1 MAKVTTTTT
10 VYRSKKMSDH
20 QKRIWV
26 TKYLEFKKVYPHIKM
41 SDWCKMNYL
50 SPHTFAAWY
59 GDVRYNKELAASM
72 KRRKFEEPEDR
83 QEDDEQ
89 LEFEN
94 LEAPKS
100 NPEIN
105 AESSNDEEEPDVK
118 VKTETDFTGL
128 RMDQDEVMDGKYVIS
143 PEYQE
148 ILNYTGDGI
157 MGYVEIPDIDV
168 NLPIYHGTSEEVLQ
182 DGAGHLEASSLPVG
196 GEGTHAVISAHRGLP
211 SAKLF
216 SDLDELET
224 GDVFFIHILNE
235 THAYQVDQIQ
245 VVKPDELDSLR
256 VVDGQDL
263 VTLLTCTPYAVN
275 THRLLVRGVRIPYE
289 EAKKVLEDAEDEN
302 TLSRW
307 VKEYAVSI
315 AAGTVLLV
323 LLVLAVKIRKRKRK
337 RKKKRKKKHGKWKHR
352 K

>member
-1 MAKVTTTTT
+1 
-10 VYRSKKMSDH
+10 
-20 QKRIWV
+20 
-26 TKYLEFKKVYPHIKM
+26 
-41 SDWCKMNYL
+41 
-50 SPHTFAAWY
+50 
-59 GDVRYNKELAASM
+59 
-72 KRRKFEEPEDR
+72 
-83 QEDDEQ
+83 
-89 LEFEN
+89 
-94 LEAPKS
+94 
-100 NPEIN
+100 
-105 AESSNDEEEPDVK
+105 
-118 VKTETDFTGL
+118 
-128 RMDQDEVMDGKYVIS
+128 
-143 PEYQE
+143 
-148 ILNYTGDGI
+148 

-289 EAKKVLEDAEDEN
+289 EAQKVLEDAEDEN

>member
-1 MAKVTTTTT
+1 MH
-10 VYRSKKMSDH
+10 RRKKGSIINPVLILASVLIFMTGAG
-20 QKRIWV
+20 I
-26 TKYLEFKKVYPHIKM
+26 FVYPAV
-41 SDWCKMNYL
+41 SNYL
-50 SPHTFAAWY
+50 AERRQAEA
-59 GDVRYNKELAASM
+59 VRDYQEEVSSLEPQELSEELKRAQEYNKNLA
-72 KRRKFEEPEDR
+72 ED
-83 QEDDEQ
+83 
-89 LEFEN
+89 EFHDPF
-94 LEAPKS
+94 L
-100 NPEIN
+100 
-105 AESSNDEEEPDVK
+105 
-118 VKTETDFTGL
+118 L
-128 RMDQDEVMDGKYVIS
+128 DGKYVIS

-196 GEGTHAVISAHRGLP
+196 GEGTHAVISAH
-211 SAKLF
+211 
-216 SDLDELET
+216 
-224 GDVFFIHILNE
+224 
-235 THAYQVDQIQ
+235 Q

-289 EAKKVLEDAEDEN
+289 EAQKVLEDAEDEN

>member
-1 MAKVTTTTT
+1 MH
-10 VYRSKKMSDH
+10 RRKKGSIINPVLILASVLIFMTGAG
-20 QKRIWV
+20 I
-26 TKYLEFKKVYPHIKM
+26 FVYPAV
-41 SDWCKMNYL
+41 SNYL
-50 SPHTFAAWY
+50 AERRQAEA
-59 GDVRYNKELAASM
+59 VRDYQEEVSSLEPQELSEELKRAQEYNKNLA
-72 KRRKFEEPEDR
+72 ED
-83 QEDDEQ
+83 
-89 LEFEN
+89 EFHDPF
-94 LEAPKS
+94 L
-100 NPEIN
+100 
-105 AESSNDEEEPDVK
+105 
-118 VKTETDFTGL
+118 L
-128 RMDQDEVMDGKYVIS
+128 DGKYVIS

-157 MGYVEIPDIDV
+157 MGYVEIPDINV

-235 THAYQVDQIQ
+235 THAYQVDRIQ

-315 AAGTVLLV
+315 AAGTALLV

-337 RKKKRKKKHGKWKHR
+337 RKKKRKRPKKR
-352 K
+352 KLIQGER

>member
-1 MAKVTTTTT
+1 MH
-10 VYRSKKMSDH
+10 RRKKGSIINPVLILASVLIFMTGAG
-20 QKRIWV
+20 I
-26 TKYLEFKKVYPHIKM
+26 FVYPAV
-41 SDWCKMNYL
+41 SNYL
-50 SPHTFAAWY
+50 AERRQAEA
-59 GDVRYNKELAASM
+59 VRGYQEEVSSLEPQELSEELKRAQEYNKNLA
-72 KRRKFEEPEDR
+72 ED
-83 QEDDEQ
+83 
-89 LEFEN
+89 EFHDPF
-94 LEAPKS
+94 L
-100 NPEIN
+100 
-105 AESSNDEEEPDVK
+105 
-118 VKTETDFTGL
+118 L
-128 RMDQDEVMDGKYVIS
+128 DGKYVIS

-323 LLVLAVKIRKRKRK
+323 LLVLAVKIRKRKTK

>member
-1 MAKVTTTTT
+1 MH
-10 VYRSKKMSDH
+10 RRKKGSIINPVLILASVLIFMTGAG
-20 QKRIWV
+20 I
-26 TKYLEFKKVYPHIKM
+26 FVYPAV
-41 SDWCKMNYL
+41 SNYL
-50 SPHTFAAWY
+50 AERRQAEA
-59 GDVRYNKELAASM
+59 VRDYREEVSSLEPQELSEELKRAQEYNKNLA
-72 KRRKFEEPEDR
+72 ED
-83 QEDDEQ
+83 
-89 LEFEN
+89 EFHDPF
-94 LEAPKS
+94 L
-100 NPEIN
+100 
-105 AESSNDEEEPDVK
+105 
-118 VKTETDFTGL
+118 L
-128 RMDQDEVMDGKYVIS
+128 DGKYVIS

-315 AAGTVLLV
+315 AAGTALLV

>member
-1 MAKVTTTTT
+1 MH
-10 VYRSKKMSDH
+10 RRKKGSIINPVLILASVLIFMTGAG
-20 QKRIWV
+20 I
-26 TKYLEFKKVYPHIKM
+26 FVYPAV
-41 SDWCKMNYL
+41 SNYL
-50 SPHTFAAWY
+50 AERRQAEA
-59 GDVRYNKELAASM
+59 VRDYQEEVSSLEPQELSEELKRAQEYNKNLA
-72 KRRKFEEPEDR
+72 ED
-83 QEDDEQ
+83 
-89 LEFEN
+89 EFHDPF
-94 LEAPKS
+94 L
-100 NPEIN
+100 
-105 AESSNDEEEPDVK
+105 
-118 VKTETDFTGL
+118 L
-128 RMDQDEVMDGKYVIS
+128 DGKYVIS

-157 MGYVEIPDIDV
+157 MGYVEIPDINV
-168 NLPIYHGTSEEVLQ
+168 NLPFYHGTSEEVLQ
-182 DGAGHLEASSLPVG
+182 DGAGHLEASSLPIG

-315 AAGTVLLV
+315 AAGTALLV

-337 RKKKRKKKHGKWKHR
+337 RKEKRKRKKKR
-352 K
+352 KLIQGER

>member
-1 MAKVTTTTT
+1 MH
-10 VYRSKKMSDH
+10 RRKKGSIINPVLILASVLIFMTGAG
-20 QKRIWV
+20 I
-26 TKYLEFKKVYPHIKM
+26 FVYPAV
-41 SDWCKMNYL
+41 SNYL
-50 SPHTFAAWY
+50 AERRQAEA
-59 GDVRYNKELAASM
+59 VRDYQEEVSSLEPQELSEELKRAQEYNKNLA
-72 KRRKFEEPEDR
+72 ED
-83 QEDDEQ
+83 
-89 LEFEN
+89 EFHDPF
-94 LEAPKS
+94 L
-100 NPEIN
+100 
-105 AESSNDEEEPDVK
+105 
-118 VKTETDFTGL
+118 L
-128 RMDQDEVMDGKYVIS
+128 DGKYVIS

-289 EAKKVLEDAEDEN
+289 EAQKVLEDAEDEN

>member
-1 MAKVTTTTT
+1 MH
-10 VYRSKKMSDH
+10 RRKKGSIINPVLILASVLIFMTGAG
-20 QKRIWV
+20 I
-26 TKYLEFKKVYPHIKM
+26 FVYPAV
-41 SDWCKMNYL
+41 SNYL
-50 SPHTFAAWY
+50 AERRQAET
-59 GDVRYNKELAASM
+59 VRDYQEEVSSLEPQELSEELKRAQEYNKNLA
-72 KRRKFEEPEDR
+72 ED
-83 QEDDEQ
+83 
-89 LEFEN
+89 EFHDPF
-94 LEAPKS
+94 L
-100 NPEIN
+100 
-105 AESSNDEEEPDVK
+105 
-118 VKTETDFTGL
+118 L
-128 RMDQDEVMDGKYVIS
+128 DGKYVIS

-196 GEGTHAVISAHRGLP
+196 GERTHAVISAHRGLP

-289 EAKKVLEDAEDEN
+289 EAQKVLEDAEDEN

>member
-1 MAKVTTTTT
+1 MH
-10 VYRSKKMSDH
+10 RRKKGSIINPVLILASVLIFMTGAG
-20 QKRIWV
+20 I
-26 TKYLEFKKVYPHIKM
+26 FVYPAV
-41 SDWCKMNYL
+41 SNYL
-50 SPHTFAAWY
+50 AERRQAEA
-59 GDVRYNKELAASM
+59 VRDYQEEVSSLEPQELSEELKRAQEYNKNLA
-72 KRRKFEEPEDR
+72 ED
-83 QEDDEQ
+83 
-89 LEFEN
+89 EFHDPF
-94 LEAPKS
+94 L
-100 NPEIN
+100 
-105 AESSNDEEEPDVK
+105 
-118 VKTETDFTGL
+118 L
-128 RMDQDEVMDGKYVIS
+128 DGKYVIS

-157 MGYVEIPDIDV
+157 MGYVEIPDINV
-168 NLPIYHGTSEEVLQ
+168 NLPIYHGTSVEVLQ

-289 EAKKVLEDAEDEN
+289 EAQKVLEDAEDEN

-315 AAGTVLLV
+315 AAGTALLV

-337 RKKKRKKKHGKWKHR
+337 RKNTRKLIQGER
-352 K
+352 

>member
-1 MAKVTTTTT
+1 MH
-10 VYRSKKMSDH
+10 RRKKGSIINPVLILASVLIFMTGAG
-20 QKRIWV
+20 I
-26 TKYLEFKKVYPHIKM
+26 FVYPAV
-41 SDWCKMNYL
+41 SNYL
-50 SPHTFAAWY
+50 AERRQAEA
-59 GDVRYNKELAASM
+59 VRDYQEEVSSLEPQELSEELKRAQEYNKNLA
-72 KRRKFEEPEDR
+72 ED
-83 QEDDEQ
+83 
-89 LEFEN
+89 EFHDPF
-94 LEAPKS
+94 L
-100 NPEIN
+100 
-105 AESSNDEEEPDVK
+105 
-118 VKTETDFTGL
+118 L
-128 RMDQDEVMDGKYVIS
+128 DGKYVIS

-157 MGYVEIPDIDV
+157 MGYVETPDIDV

-337 RKKKRKKKHGKWKHR
+337 RKKKRKKKYGKWKHR